1 MNTFVPIEKQLK
13 VKNNEHKFQNF
24 SAQANNQ

>member
-13 VKNNEHKFQNF
+13 VKNNEYKFQNF